1 MKSVRRIGGGD
12 GVADGGGL
20 IAIDA
25 VVFGSGDGESLGDRP
40 GGVVKAHRGWRE
52 RSLGGVTRRESDV
65 YGAVGCTREDEG
77 LSVSSALVNRCNAD
91 RSRGAQSG
99 GSRAVRGAAATST
112 TSSLGF
118 TAIGSREV
126 DIVDNRAFPQVAGA
140 LSKG

>member
-12 GVADGGGL
+12 GIADGGGL

-25 VVFGSGDGESLGDRP
+25 VVFGSGDGESLGGRP

-52 RSLGGVTRRESDV
+52 RGLGGVTRRESNRD
-65 YGAVGCTREDEG
+65 GAVGWAREDEG
-77 LSVSSALVNRCNAD
+77 LSVSSAFVDGDDLH

-99 GSRAVRGAAATST
+99 GSRAVWGAATS

-126 DIVDNRAFPQVAGA
+126 YIVDNRAFSQVAGA